1 MEEKR
6 QFLHKLIEIKY
17 HEDHMTWLCTLTAEQ
32 IENISNLFLTCDT
45 FQELKCQVE
54 SKKIHKTAYK
64 QHQPPF
70 RMVGFIFYVCKET
83 VRTPFFYISAC
94 IIQSDN
100 PYVFPPYRAF
110 PYNSTYVYRFFV
122 SINAYMLVLTFIRYF
137 HNVFPYYNTYRG
149 GRIP

>member
-17 HEDHMTWLCTLTAEQ
+17 HEDTLTAEQ

-83 VRTPFFYISAC
+83 VRTPFFTFLLVSYNRITRMYFLHIELFHITQHMYIGFSLA
-94 IIQSDN
+94 
-100 PYVFPPYRAF
+100 
-110 PYNSTYVYRFFV
+110 
-122 SINAYMLVLTFIRYF
+122 
-137 HNVFPYYNTYRG
+137 
-149 GRIP
+149 

>member
-1 MEEKR
+1 
-6 QFLHKLIEIKY
+6 
-17 HEDHMTWLCTLTAEQ
+17 MTWLCTLTAEQ

-70 RMVGFIFYVCKET
+70 RMVGFIFYVCKGN
-83 VRTPFFYISAC
+83 RKDSFFYISAC

-100 PYVFPPYRAF
+100 PYVFLH
-110 PYNSTYVYRFFV
+110 
-122 SINAYMLVLTFIRYF
+122 IELF
-137 HNVFPYYNTYRG
+137 HITQHMYIGFSLA
-149 GRIP
+149 

>member
-1 MEEKR
+1 
-6 QFLHKLIEIKY
+6 
-17 HEDHMTWLCTLTAEQ
+17 MTWLCTLTAEQ

-83 VRTPFFYISAC
+83 VRTPFLHFCLYHTI
-94 IIQSDN
+94 
-100 PYVFPPYRAF
+100 
-110 PYNSTYVYRFFV
+110 
-122 SINAYMLVLTFIRYF
+122 
-137 HNVFPYYNTYRG
+137 G
-149 GRIP
+149 